1 MLELINARVLFR
13 NMLRYFKTKKFRKH
27 NIFQNFEEDHTTA
40 TASQQHPSQHT
51 TTTTSVQYKF
61 VLD

>member
-1 MLELINARVLFR
+1 
-13 NMLRYFKTKKFRKH
+13 MLRYFKTKKFRKH